1 MTTGVL
7 STVLPASTGA
17 ISKSSISMVSTR
29 NHDNIHVQKH
39 SIGDDEFVN
48 TMRYVELIDLMG
60 MRDSTEEDHALL
72 LLIHEVGCIND
83 EEFEEIQEVS
93 FLPWIQ
99 AKMSGNESK
108 TSETP
113 SAARAMPPLRAMTS
127 CPRDTTT
134 KSEWDKMQAT
144 NQLAKL
150 EAMFGPR
157 EPDAT
162 VLLAFKKACVARD
175 GC

>member
-7 STVLPASTGA
+7 STVLSASTGA

-99 AKMSGNESK
+99 AKMSGNESE

-113 SAARAMPPLRAMTS
+113 SVARTMPPQRAMTS
-127 CPRDTTT
+127 GPRDTTT
-134 KSEWDKMQAT
+134 KSKWDKTWAT
-144 NQLAKL
+144 NQLAKA
-150 EAMFGPR
+150 EAM
-157 EPDAT
+157 
-162 VLLAFKKACVARD
+162 L
-175 GC
+175 